1 MSPKLAVFAIVLGG
15 ALTARATAAQVVRYG
30 AVTSEAR
37 TILENMWSDEPHQ
50 NERAYCASNWSAS
63 AMAERSSAPTR
74 EDSVYNVTV
83 VQRSPVRASGPNS
96 VDFECPSGVPE
107 IHTHTP
113 TTCVGDD
120 LASCIVGGIN
130 AYSCQPSRQDLE
142 KLVRRG
148 DPFAVV
154 QCDLRAF
161 RFYYPQ
167 EYVAGSAPVGA
178 DAAGGARNASY
189 QQGRSR
195 GARNRPR

>member
-1 MSPKLAVFAIVLGG
+1 
-15 ALTARATAAQVVRYG
+15 
-30 AVTSEAR
+30 
-37 TILENMWSDEPHQ
+37 MWSDEPHQ
-50 NERAYCASNWSAS
+50 NERAYCASGWSAS
-63 AMAERSSAPTR
+63 AMAERSSPRAGDDT
-74 EDSVYNVTV
+74 VYNVTV
-83 VQRSPVRASGPNS
+83 VQRSPVHASGPNS

-107 IHTHTP
+107 LHTHTP

-120 LASCIVGGIN
+120 VSSCVVGGIN

-167 EYVAGSAPVGA
+167 EYVAGTASTG
-178 DAAGGARNASY
+178 DGGARKASY
-189 QQGRSR
+189 RAVRSR
-195 GARNRPR
+195 TVRNHPR